1 MGLFSKKVDYDEL
14 YRKLSS
20 EKMAPEE
27 ARKAEKELK
36 KLAKS
41 GDKRGVIWRPLTSV
55 QIQSVG
61 SVNWATSEFEEAEHK
76 YGICEEYVRVRS
88 LPIVFNLFNESYEKY
103 NDPKGAVFV
112 ARAYEHGWGV
122 EKNHGKAVEIIR
134 ETENYPKDGTFFVNS
149 DLIKNAYKEITG
161 NEFPDSESSEQKEK
175 QAISDAAKTQN
186 KQPQSDINLKRV
198 EYDGGDV
205 YEGEILNGKRHGH
218 GTYTWSDGSFYDG
231 EWKDGKKD
239 GNGKQSHPDG
249 SCYDGGWKD
258 DKMDGFGVLVYSNQS
273 RYEGHWS
280 EGNENGHGMLT
291 FANGNS
297 YDGEWKDGY
306 ENGHGI
312 KKYIN
317 VGVYDGE
324 WKDGDENGHGIMK
337 YINGDVYDGEWK
349 DGYENGHG
357 TMTYA
362 NGDRYDGEW
371 KDGHE
376 NGHGMLTFANG
387 NSYDGDWVNGEMNGN
402 GIYTYANGEKYKV
415 TCKEDEIISK
425 EPFETP
431 KTNSTVIQSNQ
442 KAKTEYKQI
451 RYDGGDVGEKSMS
464 ICDELK
470 KQAEQTYAEGID
482 KSIETAAACFRLC
495 AEGLSRFPDDGGG
508 SYPIQDISL
517 LIACSAVSG
526 GWNRTGSADRDRMS
540 ERLKLYVSNVNEL
553 CDDLPLALTVPGFAN
568 IGRNL
573 MSSPQISAFTEHL
586 TRLFQTLDE
595 HEKMAVVTM
604 HYLMLYA
611 VFEQWPQVDVLK
623 DAYENA
629 LVQPEEAYESPE
641 SNTAEDFEWEEFSSV
656 GELHEKI
663 LRPELFRNPEDRY
676 LLNSCLYLDT
686 FVDEFHE
693 EFVGGDYAETKEIIA
708 EILGVESGELTESIE
723 LRLDFIRG
731 FTEKEYLLAAMYS
744 LVYDERTDLAPYL
757 ANLACYLWTDTGD
770 GDYLDPLLD
779 LFRLSGEYDDD
790 DSTWLCAILRLQEN
804 GNINDPL
811 KPNDD
816 GSFDDQFADFDD
828 VFGDLLNRG
837 YLPGSDGKM
846 FLSDSDDNGGDETE
860 ESNTGDNVLLRYQNG
875 DSYRGAAVGGV
886 REGFGAYFFAG
897 GGFYRGC
904 FHADNYESY
913 GMLDEGNGRVY
924 KGLWKDDKRCGYGEQ
939 TFKSGSKYFGWWK
952 DDCFQGFG
960 CMTLSGGEVYVGE
973 YENYKENGIFLYN
986 RGNKWSGYKAADD
999 KVIGSSAGRWT
1010 VYKDGSEYCG
1020 PIIERRRGNTIYRV
1034 KEGFGEYCFPD
1045 DDSECPSDR
1054 YMGQFKDDMPYGT
1067 GIRLYTSPE
1076 TDMPIIMASND
1087 FRGDI
1092 IPRGHFQSVCGI
1104 KDPSGNCDFFLYYVG
1119 ECKDSVCYG
1128 RGVMYVIGTT
1138 ERSRYTPYGVKGG
1151 SIIYCDTFRE
1161 HPDGPAT
1168 VINRYGEEL
1177 HGRFVDGMFEQYK

>member
-14 YRKLSS
+14 YRKLST
-20 EKMAPEE
+20 EKMTSEE

-88 LPIVFNLFNESYEKY
+88 LPIVFNLFNESYKKY

-122 EKNHGKAVEIIR
+122 EKNHEKAVEIIR
-134 ETENYPKDGTFFVNS
+134 ETESYPKDGTFFVNS

-161 NEFPDSESSEQKEK
+161 KEFPDSESSEQKEK
-175 QAISDAAKTQN
+175 QAISGAAKNQN
-186 KQPQSDINLKRV
+186 EQPQSDINFKRV

-218 GTYTWSDGSFYDG
+218 GTYTWADGDTYEGD
-231 EWKDGKKD
+231 WKDGKRC
-239 GNGKQSHPDG
+239 GRGKLIQYGKSPSG
-249 SCYDGGWKD
+249 ETYMK
-258 DKMDGFGVLVYSNQS
+258 Y
-273 RYEGHWS
+273 
-280 EGNENGHGMLT
+280 
-291 FANGNS
+291 S
-297 YDGEWKDGY
+297 YDGEWLDSK
-306 ENGHGI
+306 EHGHGI
-312 KKYIN
+312 CVEGDFGIEKMDK
-317 VGVYDGE
+317 VFEGE
-324 WKDGDENGHGIMK
+324 
-337 YINGDVYDGEWK
+337 
-349 DGYENGHG
+349 
-357 TMTYA
+357 
-362 NGDRYDGEW
+362 
-371 KDGHE
+371 
-376 NGHGMLTFANG
+376 
-387 NSYDGDWVNGEMNGN
+387 WVNGKRQGRF
-402 GIYTYANGEKYKV
+402 IWYL
-415 TCKEDEIISK
+415 
-425 EPFETP
+425 
-431 KTNSTVIQSNQ
+431 TNSNGGRYINFYEDGKWIEGGIPYDESIKTVED
-442 KAKTEYKQI
+442 A
-451 RYDGGDVGEKSMS
+451 RRARALADGKSS
-464 ICDELK
+464 S
-470 KQAEQTYAEGID
+470 TTPVYTN
-482 KSIETAAACFRLC
+482 SSPAAA
-495 AEGLSRFPDDGGG
+495 
-508 SYPIQDISL
+508 QD
-517 LIACSAVSG
+517 
-526 GWNRTGSADRDRMS
+526 SAD
-540 ERLKLYVSNVNEL
+540 
-553 CDDLPLALTVPGFAN
+553 
-568 IGRNL
+568 
-573 MSSPQISAFTEHL
+573 
-586 TRLFQTLDE
+586 
-595 HEKMAVVTM
+595 
-604 HYLMLYA
+604 
-611 VFEQWPQVDVLK
+611 
-623 DAYENA
+623 
-629 LVQPEEAYESPE
+629 
-641 SNTAEDFEWEEFSSV
+641 TAEDFEWEEFSSV
-656 GELHEKI
+656 GELHEKL
-663 LRPELFRNPEDRY
+663 LRPELFRDPRDRY
-676 LLNSCLYLDT
+676 LLNSCMYLEP

-693 EFVGGDYAETKEIIA
+693 EFAGGDYAETKEIIA
-708 EILGVESGELTESIE
+708 EILGVESGELTECIE
-723 LRLDFIRG
+723 RRLDFIRG

-744 LVYDERTDLAPYL
+744 LAYDERTDLAPYL

-779 LFRLSGEYDDD
+779 LFRMSGEYDDD
-790 DSTWLCAILRLQEN
+790 DSTWLCAILRMQEN
-804 GNINDPL
+804 GNIDDPL

-828 VFGDLLNRG
+828 VFGDLLDQG

-846 FLSDSDDNGGDETE
+846 YLSDSDDNGGDETE
-860 ESNTGDNVLLRYQNG
+860 ESDTGDNVLLRYQNG

-886 REGFGAYFFAG
+886 REGFGAYFYADDG
-897 GGFYRGC
+897 YYRGT
-904 FHADNYESY
+904 FHQGVFHGY
-913 GMLDEGNGRVY
+913 GIREYGNGHTY
-924 KGLWKDDKRCGYGEQ
+924 KGMWKNDTKNGYGEY
-939 TFKSGSKYFGWWK
+939 TFADGRSYFGWWK

-973 YENYKENGIFLYN
+973 YENHKENGIFLYN
-986 RGNKWSGYKAADD
+986 RGNKWSGYKAADG

-1010 VYKDGSEYCG
+1010 AYKDGSEYCG

-1054 YMGQFKDDMPYGT
+1054 YLGQFKDDMPYGT

>member
-20 EKMAPEE
+20 EKMTPEE
-27 ARKAEKELK
+27 TRKAEKELK

-134 ETENYPKDGTFFVNS
+134 ETENYPKDGTFRLNS

-161 NEFPDSESSEQKEK
+161 TEFPDSESSKQKEK
-175 QAISDAAKTQN
+175 QAISDAAKNQN
-186 KQPQSDINLKRV
+186 EQPQSDINFKRI

-205 YEGEILNGKRHGH
+205 YEGETRNGKRHGK
-218 GTYTWSDGSFYDG
+218 GKYTWSDGSFYDG
-231 EWKDGKKD
+231 EWKDDRKD

-249 SCYDGGWKD
+249 TCYDGGWKD

-280 EGNENGHGMLT
+280 EGTENGHGMLT
-291 FANGNS
+291 FANGNR
-297 YDGEWKDGY
+297 YDGEWKDGN

-324 WKDGDENGHGIMK
+324 WKDGDENGHG
-337 YINGDVYDGEWK
+337 
-349 DGYENGHG
+349 
-357 TMTYA
+357 TM
-362 NGDRYDGEW
+362 
-371 KDGHE
+371 
-376 NGHGMLTFANG
+376 TFANG
-387 NSYDGDWVNGEMNGN
+387 NRYDGDWVDGDMNGN

-431 KTNSTVIQSNQ
+431 KTSSTVIRSNQ

-451 RYDGGDVGEKSMS
+451 RYDSGDVYEGETQNGKRHGKGKYTWADGDTYEGDWKDDKRCGRGKLVEYGKSPSGETYMKYSYDGEWLDSKEHGHGICVEGDFGWEKMDKVFEGEWVDGKRQGRFVWYYTNSKGGRYINFYEDGKWIEGGIPYDES
-464 ICDELK
+464 IRTVEDARRARAL
-470 KQAEQTYAEGID
+470 ADG
-482 KSIETAAACFRLC
+482 KSSSTTPVYTNSSPAAV
-495 AEGLSRFPDDGGG
+495 
-508 SYPIQDISL
+508 QD
-517 LIACSAVSG
+517 
-526 GWNRTGSADRDRMS
+526 SAD
-540 ERLKLYVSNVNEL
+540 
-553 CDDLPLALTVPGFAN
+553 
-568 IGRNL
+568 
-573 MSSPQISAFTEHL
+573 
-586 TRLFQTLDE
+586 
-595 HEKMAVVTM
+595 
-604 HYLMLYA
+604 
-611 VFEQWPQVDVLK
+611 
-623 DAYENA
+623 
-629 LVQPEEAYESPE
+629 
-641 SNTAEDFEWEEFSSV
+641 TAEDFEWEEFSSV
-656 GELHEKI
+656 GELHEKL
-663 LRPELFRNPEDRY
+663 LRPELFRDPRDRY
-676 LLNSCLYLDT
+676 LLNSCMYLEP

-693 EFVGGDYAETKEIIA
+693 EFAGGDYAETKEIIA
-708 EILGVESGELTESIE
+708 EILGVESGELTECIE
-723 LRLDFIRG
+723 RRLDFIRG

-804 GNINDPL
+804 GNIDDPL

-828 VFGDLLNRG
+828 VFGDLLEQG

-846 FLSDSDDNGGDETE
+846 YLSDSDDNGGDETE
-860 ESNTGDNVLLRYQNG
+860 ESDTGDNVLLRYQNG

-886 REGFGAYFFAG
+886 REGFGAYFYADDG
-897 GGFYRGC
+897 YYRGT
-904 FHADNYESY
+904 FHQGVFHGY
-913 GMLDEGNGRVY
+913 GIREYGNGHTY
-924 KGLWKDDKRCGYGEQ
+924 KGMWKNDTKNGYGEY
-939 TFKSGSKYFGWWK
+939 TFADGRSYFGWWK

-973 YENYKENGIFLYN
+973 YENHKENGIFLYN
-986 RGNKWSGYKAADD
+986 RGNKWSGYKAADG

-1010 VYKDGSEYCG
+1010 AYKDGSEYCG

-1054 YMGQFKDDMPYGT
+1054 YLGQFKDDMPYGT